1 MKKEIFE
8 ELVES
13 VKEMKAIMRGE
24 MEPAR
29 VTRYEMPDTAGV
41 RRELGMSQNDF
52 ATLLGISK
60 RTLEGWEQGRRYPSG
75 AARVLLL
82 IAEHHPEVIVE
93 TLNVTM
99 PKVTVAKNIRVKK
112 KKIVKEKAKSKLRR
126 EASI

>member
-1 MKKEIFE
+1 MKKADFE

-24 MEPAR
+24 MKPAR
-29 VTRYEMPDTAGV
+29 VTRFEIPDTANV

-99 PKVTVAKNIRVKK
+99 PKVTVAKKK
-112 KKIVKEKAKSKLRR
+112 KVKAKPRR
-126 EASI
+126 EARA

>member
-29 VTRYEMPDTAGV
+29 VTRYEMPDTAKV
-41 RRELGMSQNDF
+41 RRKLDMSQNDF
-52 ATLLGISK
+52 SILLGISK

-82 IAEHHPEVIVE
+82 IAERHPEVIVD
-93 TLNVTM
+93 TLSVTM
-99 PKVTVAKNIRVKK
+99 PKVTLASKRKK
-112 KKIVKEKAKSKLRR
+112 KLSKSKVDR
-126 EASI
+126 EART